1 MKIIHTAD
9 WHLGKI
15 IYSNYMTQEQEYI
28 LEQFI
33 NYVEKNKPD
42 VIIISGDIYDRSI
55 PPSEAV
61 NLLNKV
67 LSNIV
72 IKNKIPTMIISGNH
86 DSEERLEFL
95 NGILSEMDLHI
106 EGKIKKQIKKVIIN
120 KNSKDKTNFYL
131 LPYIEMQ
138 KVKDLYEID
147 FQTKNEAM
155 KYIIK
160 EMKIDTNEIN
170 ILISHEYVAGGI
182 ESDSERILSIG
193 GTEYIDPQILKDFD
207 YVALGHLHGPQKIKY
222 EKIRYSG
229 SLMKYSFSETNQK
242 KGMNLIE
249 INQKNDIKIKQ
260 INFKPKRDMK
270 IIKGLFNE
278 IIKMENTD
286 DYLHIIIEDQEPIYE
301 AINKLRT
308 KYPNVLSLEFPN
320 LKTNNDIKTNKKN
333 IKNISPN
340 ELFYYFYE
348 EIKGKKINENQ
359 KTYTNKLFEEILKER
374 SEE

>member
-120 KNSKDKTNFYL
+120 KNSKEKTNFYL

-193 GTEYIDPQILKDFD
+193 GTEYVDPQILKDFD

>member
-242 KGMNLIE
+242 KE
-249 INQKNDIKIKQ
+249 
-260 INFKPKRDMK
+260 
-270 IIKGLFNE
+270 
-278 IIKMENTD
+278 
-286 DYLHIIIEDQEPIYE
+286 
-301 AINKLRT
+301 
-308 KYPNVLSLEFPN
+308 
-320 LKTNNDIKTNKKN
+320 
-333 IKNISPN
+333 
-340 ELFYYFYE
+340 
-348 EIKGKKINENQ
+348 
-359 KTYTNKLFEEILKER
+359 
-374 SEE
+374 

>member
-193 GTEYIDPQILKDFD
+193 GTEYVDPQILKDFD

>member
-147 FQTKNEAM
+147 FQTKNEAL

>member
-301 AINKLRT
+301 AINKLRI